1 MKNNLEARFVVFF
14 VVLRVVRADA
24 ASASSSA
31 SASAA
36 VTVIIVANS
45 WETKCDIVCACVWV
59 CVCVGGGGELSFP
72 SIQPI
77 CSICQWHVARGKGR
91 VGGGVKTALVLG
103 ITLHL
108 VQRPYFGFSY
118 YSWFNRHSA
127 IVNALKNVAKN
138 KGRNHTRLCLLLCKY
153 WWWLSSSSF
162 LAAPSLSFNNSGR
175 SCGFFLLRFLA
186 HLCTDLFYNHSVSYR
201 ILLWH
206 LRKSTVCQ

>member
-1 MKNNLEARFVVFF
+1 MRHSL
-14 VVLRVVRADA
+14 
-24 ASASSSA
+24 
-31 SASAA
+31 
-36 VTVIIVANS
+36 
-45 WETKCDIVCACVWV
+45 
-59 CVCVGGGGELSFP
+59 CVCVSMCVCWGGGGGNFHFLRFNRFAVSASGTWPGERAG
-72 SIQPI
+72 
-77 CSICQWHVARGKGR
+77 W
-91 VGGGVKTALVLG
+91 GGGVETALVLG